1 VRTAYRVIA
10 NAIAAGVV
18 LQAAFIAYGFFQQLH
33 EVDGGK
39 TLQKGYED
47 NAGQVLH
54 GFLGFMVFPLLALAL
69 LVVAFLTRLP
79 EALRWA
85 GLVLLVTVVQ
95 ILLAVAGTSVPA
107 LGALHGINAF
117 VLAGVASMAARRV
130 ATAEGAIAGTAGT
143 SAL

>member
-1 VRTAYRVIA
+1 MRTAYRVIA

-18 LQAAFIAYGFFQQLH
+18 LQAAFIAYGFFQQLSDLDAKKAIH
-33 EVDGGK
+33 D
-39 TLQKGYED
+39 D

-54 GFLGFMVFPLLALAL
+54 MVVGEMVFPVLGLAL

-85 GLVLLVTVVQ
+85 GLVLLVMVVQ
-95 ILLAVAGTSVPA
+95 ILLAMAGTSVPA

-117 VLAGVASMAARRV
+117 VLAGVASVAARRV
-130 ATAEGAIAGTAGT
+130 ATAEGTTAGAAGT
-143 SAL
+143 SAV